1 MILIQVGMDN
11 SKQEDSLPDEFVDSR
26 TVKTIRSL
34 RKESAKKIS
43 RSSKN
48 VSGNDKNENDKKKD
62 FRIVKKKQS
71 TNKSR
76 VGLFIF

>member
-1 MILIQVGMDN
+1 MDN

>member
-1 MILIQVGMDN
+1 MDN
-11 SKQEDSLPDEFVDSR
+11 SKQEDGLPDEFVDSR

>member
-11 SKQEDSLPDEFVDSR
+11 SKQEDGLPDEFADSR

>member
-1 MILIQVGMDN
+1 MDN
-11 SKQEDSLPDEFVDSR
+11 SKQEDGLPDEFADSR